1 MLGFRIKTPSSNN
14 FKFNNITLSNRLSL
28 AAGLDKN
35 GDYID
40 ALSSLGFGFLEIGT
54 VTPLPQSGNKKP
66 RLFRLSKDKSLV
78 NQMGFNNKG
87 VDYLITRL
95 SKRRSKIPLGISIGK
110 NLRTENRRAH
120 EDYLYCLER
129 VYKYSAYIAV
139 NISSPN
145 TKGLRDLQLHEPLN
159 LLLSSLK
166 EKQKELTKVYGYK
179 PLLLKISPDNNK
191 DQLLILLD
199 AVIKHGVDG
208 LICSNTT
215 SDHDFNQG
223 KGGVSGALLFE
234 RSTELLR
241 LTREYLGNNFPI
253 IASGGVM
260 SKDNFEK
267 KIEAGADLVQIYT
280 GFIYEGPA
288 LINSIINKKK

>member
-14 FKFNNITLSNRLSL
+14 FKFNNITLSNRLGL